1 MWLIFFYHRL
11 FQECITSGKKAAA
24 YFGSRSNPTEAV
36 KILRCRCWKV
46 DRHILVWLS
55 LSPSLTHSYSDKMKI
70 SSIQTKFLQLAFS
83 LMGRMPHEDFKMLM
97 KNSKKSLKWF
107 FTHSQSFK
115 FSHRCST
122 LWRSFLWA
130 SVWHISLCWPWI
142 YFSNETH
149 TISFDIVSFD
159 NCKIVFSDGQEVLEK
174 VKLHNTPP

>member
-1 MWLIFFYHRL
+1 MFYFCRKFCLWTAFFFDRCWWCPLRDATIDVTHILIYSFTENSSFDSSHENVIDFFYHRL

-107 FTHSQSFK
+107 FYSLTK
-115 FSHRCST
+115 F
-122 LWRSFLWA
+122 
-130 SVWHISLCWPWI
+130 
-142 YFSNETH
+142 
-149 TISFDIVSFD
+149 
-159 NCKIVFSDGQEVLEK
+159 
-174 VKLHNTPP
+174 